1 MSINKP
7 GALGQVN
14 VFLACVEIYT
24 YARFSRGTAQV
35 LARIDCDRGYN
46 PRHVPVVQLW
56 SIYIMDI
63 DTQEAECLGI
73 WNETEGHYD
82 VYVNNPDYRREP

>member
-14 VFLACVEIYT
+14 VFLACVEVYT
-24 YARFSRGTAQV
+24 HARFSRGTAQV

-46 PRHVPVVQLW
+46 PRHVPVIPLDYYNDGVEVW
-56 SIYIMDI
+56 IISRI
-63 DTQEAECLGI
+63 
-73 WNETEGHYD
+73 GHFLQGD
-82 VYVNNPDYRREP
+82 RWCK